1 MTLYRIFMSIK
12 KSHPQASLSLVFAW
26 SRKVDF
32 ILNGRRFKSEESKIL
47 RDYLHHRLARRSL
60 TGQRDQ
66 LNWYLYGINHGVY
79 VVDGVIRYTHC

>member
-1 MTLYRIFMSIK
+1 MLIK
-12 KSHPQASLSLVFAW
+12 TSHPDASLSLVCAW

-32 ILNGRRFKSEESKIL
+32 VLNGQRFKAEERKCL
-47 RDYLHHRLARRSL
+47 RDYLDGRRFHRIL

-79 VVDGVIRYTHC
+79 VADSVTRYSHS